1 MAGGKISDAI
11 FRPHRMFGL
20 RGPLEFMFHPNDK
33 YNRPKQESAAAP
45 TTTDGGAQLQGSV
58 APAVADA
65 FRRKQGAKQ
74 PAASGYGATAPLS
87 VGGG

>member
-33 YNRPKQESAAAP
+33 YNRAKQEGAPAP

-65 FRRKQGAKQ
+65 FRRKQTKQ
-74 PAASGYGATAPLS
+74 PAASPGYGSTTPLS